1 LPAYF
6 FKRKNR
12 KKESAFFK
20 AGTGKKQGFR
30 PLYGGWACGKAKRAG
45 SLLFNQ
51 GMALR
56 VCLALTLCCLF
67 VCCFCLLLTGSFQSV
82 RKGWILKKKPPKKGA
97 LIVLTATCQPVD

>member
-30 PLYGGWACGKAKRAG
+30 PLYGGWACGQAKRAG

-51 GMALR
+51 GVAYRGCAL
-56 VCLALTLCCLF
+56 
-67 VCCFCLLLTGSFQSV
+67 
-82 RKGWILKKKPPKKGA
+82 P
-97 LIVLTATCQPVD
+97 